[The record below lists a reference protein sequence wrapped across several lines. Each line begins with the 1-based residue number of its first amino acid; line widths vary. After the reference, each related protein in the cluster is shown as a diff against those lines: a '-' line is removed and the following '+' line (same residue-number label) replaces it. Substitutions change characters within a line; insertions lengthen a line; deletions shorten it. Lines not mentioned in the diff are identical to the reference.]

1 MKKIYKEQF
10 YDNLTVFI
18 KINKYFYNVET
29 KKQDSEIYFDF
40 EEETYQEKFLVESYG
55 AKA

>member
-40 EEETYQEKFLVESYG
+40 EEETY
-55 AKA
+55 